1 MEMIIYIIFLA
12 GVALFVWG
20 LADLFISRHVRVEL
34 PQERPEL
41 KRARIQSIL
50 LMLLPFSRTLMQKL
64 RIGPKLRDK
73 LDAGHLHISSLEFFS
88 VKLILAIALA
98 IAAATIIKNVEPI
111 IILAAFFVGY
121 IIPDSWLN
129 YRIARRKNAII
140 HSLPETMDLLGLCV
154 EAGLDFTTAVKWI
167 IEKTPN
173 SPMIEELALVLE
185 QIKWGKPRV
194 QTLKDMSKR
203 LNMIEISSFV
213 QTLVQA
219 EKMGTPVAEAF
230 SILAEESLNQRFVRG
245 ERIAIKAP
253 LKMLIPLIFCILP
266 VIAIVVGG
274 PIMLQFMQGDF
285 LKGF

>member
-1 MEMIIYIIFLA
+1 MDMIIYIIFLA
-12 GVALFVWG
+12 GVGMFVWG
-20 LADLFISRHVRVEL
+20 VADFFISRHVRVEL

-41 KRARIQSIL
+41 KRARIRSFL
-50 LMLLPFSRTLMQKL
+50 LMLFPFSRVLMQKL
-64 RIGPKLRDK
+64 KIGPKLRNK
-73 LDAGHLHISSLEFFS
+73 LDAGHLNISSLEFFS

-98 IAAATIIKNVEPI
+98 VATVAVIKNVEPV
-111 IILAAFFVGY
+111 ILLIAFFAGY
-121 IIPDSWLN
+121 IIPDTWLN
-129 YRIARRKNAII
+129 FRIAKRKNAIM

-154 EAGLDFTTAVKWI
+154 EAGLDFTTAIKWI

-173 SPMIEELALVLE
+173 NPMIEELGLVLE
-185 QIKWGKPRV
+185 QIKWGKPRI

-203 LNMIEISSFV
+203 LNIFEITSFV
-213 QTLVQA
+213 QTLVQS
-219 EKMGTPVAEAF
+219 EKMGAPVSQAF

-245 ERIAIKAP
+245 ERIALKAP

-274 PIMLQFMQGDF
+274 PIILQFMQGNF